1 LVNHVEQRTQI
12 PLSAGTVVAGKYRV
26 ERTLAEGGMGVV
38 VVAKHIHL
46 QQSVALKFLRG
57 DVGTE
62 WDALARFRGEAKAV
76 AQLRSE
82 HVAHVLDAGVT
93 DDGVPYMV
101 MEYLEGRSL
110 GRKLQIQGAFEIASA
125 VEYVIQACE
134 GLAEAHARGIVH
146 RDIKPYNL
154 FLVEHSPGWG
164 CVKIIDFGISK
175 FAFSDS
181 PNVVTGVIIGSPCY
195 MSPEQLRS
203 TATVDHRSDIW
214 SLGATL
220 YELLA
225 GKAAFDASQTLPE
238 LVTAIL
244 EKSAP
249 ELRTLRP
256 EVPEELAAVVARC
269 LSKDRDA
276 RFQNAGEVATALLPF
291 APGRARVPAERAV
304 SMKPSST
311 YDSRPAAPD
320 PPSRSDSHSDPRPA
334 SPERGPGRSLAPIS
348 SDESRIGAEARA
360 LAETALVRRGGDPE
374 TGAEMLARKA
384 PKWLGAATLGVAAA
398 LLFVAIL
405 VAAADNGS
413 KAKAPAWSTAQSV
426 TAPVLTRPE
435 TAPPAVT
442 LAPVDPKPP
451 ALAGLLVRAFP
462 TSARIT
468 IDGVAASG
476 NPVHTSFPRDV
487 DAHHRVMASASGYES
502 KTQDVLLVDDVVLDI
517 SLSRRGTQLSSANAS
532 PASPSPRA
540 PAPRQAA
547 SRPSIAAGGPMPIAQ
562 PPASASLGEVDP
574 SGGRSP
580 LHPIETKDPYG
591 AP

>member
-1 LVNHVEQRTQI
+1 VNHVEQRSQI

-110 GRKLQIQGAFEIASA
+110 GRKLQIQGPFEIASA
-125 VEYVIQACE
+125 VEYVIHACE

-175 FAFSDS
+175 FAFSDT

-220 YELLA
+220 HELLA

-244 EKSAP
+244 EGPAP
-249 ELRTLRP
+249 ELRALRP

-269 LSKDRDA
+269 LAKDREA
-276 RFQNAGEVATALLPF
+276 RFQNAGEVAMALLPF
-291 APGRARVPAERAV
+291 APARARVPADRAM

-311 YDSRPAAPD
+311 YDVRSSALDA
-320 PPSRSDSHSDPRPA
+320 PSRSDFGD
-334 SPERGPGRSLAPIS
+334 RGPGRSLAPITK
-348 SDESRIGAEARA
+348 DESSPGAEARA
-360 LAETALVRRGGDPE
+360 LAETALVRRGGDSE
-374 TGAEMLARKA
+374 TGAEMLRRRA

-398 LLFVAIL
+398 LLFFAIL

-413 KAKAPAWSTAQSV
+413 KPKVAAWSTAQSV

-435 TAPPAVT
+435 TTQPTVT
-442 LAPVDPKPP
+442 LAPVDPPPP
-451 ALAGLLVRAFP
+451 ALAELLVRASP
-462 TSARIT
+462 SSARIT
-468 IDGVAASG
+468 IDGAAASG
-476 NPVHTSFPRDV
+476 NPFHASFPRGG
-487 DAHHRVMASASGYES
+487 DAHHRVMVSASGYES
-502 KTQDVLLVDDVVLDI
+502 KTQDVLLTEDVVLDI
-517 SLSRRGTQLSSANAS
+517 GLSRRGTQATSANAS
-532 PASPSPRA
+532 PASTSSRA
-540 PAPRQAA
+540 PASRQTLPRTTM
-547 SRPSIAAGGPMPIAQ
+547 SVNGPMPIV
-562 PPASASLGEVDP
+562 SLPSTSP
-574 SGGRSP
+574 SGGEVVDPTGGRTP
-580 LHPIETKDPYG
+580 FHPIETKDPYG
-591 AP
+591 VP